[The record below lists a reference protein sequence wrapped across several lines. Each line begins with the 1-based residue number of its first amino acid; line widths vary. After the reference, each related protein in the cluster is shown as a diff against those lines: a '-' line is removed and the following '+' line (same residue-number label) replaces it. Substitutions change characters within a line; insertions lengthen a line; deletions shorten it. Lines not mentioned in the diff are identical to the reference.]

1 MLQQMPSND
10 ENQMWVDEIDK
21 KETIRNNDS
30 DNIMWDNTP
39 CQKIWIMCI
48 DSDVTLASAIVF
60 AAIVFPMM
68 RKQRK

>member
-1 MLQQMPSND
+1 MKDAIKFIL
-10 ENQMWVDEIDK
+10 K

-39 CQKIWIMCI
+39 SQKIWIMCI

>member
-1 MLQQMPSND
+1 MKDAMKL
-10 ENQMWVDEIDK
+10 ILK
-21 KETIRNNDS
+21 KETIRNSDS

-48 DSDVTLASAIVF
+48 DSDITLASAIVF